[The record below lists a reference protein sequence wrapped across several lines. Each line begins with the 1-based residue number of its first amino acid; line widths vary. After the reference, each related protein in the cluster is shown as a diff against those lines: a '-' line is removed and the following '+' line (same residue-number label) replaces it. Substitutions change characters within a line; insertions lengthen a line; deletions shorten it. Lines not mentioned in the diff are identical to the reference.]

1 MNKIAILLVFLA
13 THIQAQKR
21 YEIDKGKIDFTSNA
35 AIELITGSD
44 EKVQG
49 LVDPAKNTFAF
60 IVNMKGF
67 SGFNSALQK
76 EHFNEKYLET
86 DKFYQATFSGSF
98 IDPVNYE
105 KEGVYKVQA
114 KGFLTIHGIKQTR
127 IIPGTIT
134 IAKGK
139 MVIDANFVVPL
150 ADHGIKIPEI
160 VSQKIATEIN
170 VKLKFDMK
178 EKVGK
183 GA

>member
-1 MNKIAILLVFLA
+1 MYKIFILLAFAV
-13 THIQAQKR
+13 TQIQAQKR

-35 AIELITGSD
+35 AIELISGSD

-60 IVNMKGF
+60 IVNMKEF

-105 KEGVYKVQA
+105 KEGSYKVQA
-114 KGFLTIHGIKQTR
+114 KGFLTIHGVKQLRT
-127 IIPGTIT
+127 ISGTIT
-134 IAKGK
+134 IEKGK
-139 MVIDANFVVPL
+139 MVIDADFVVPL

-170 VKLKFDMK
+170 VKLKFYMK
-178 EKVGK
+178 EKAGK
-183 GA
+183 GV

>member
-1 MNKIAILLVFLA
+1 MYKIVILLVLIA
-13 THIQAQKR
+13 TQTQAQKP
-21 YEIDKGKIDFTSNA
+21 YEIDKGKIDFSSNA
-35 AIELITGSD
+35 AVELITGSD

-134 IAKGK
+134 IEKGK
-139 MVIDANFVVPL
+139 MVIDADFVVPL

-170 VKLKFDMK
+170 IKLKFYMK
-178 EKVGK
+178 ERVGK